1 MICERC
7 LQNPA
12 TVHVT
17 ELAEDAVFGSE
28 GKSHGVAEQHLCNA
42 CAGESDLPHQQLS
55 LKKSPKEIW
64 NLLQVSARRARSGAN
79 RACPECKTTLL
90 DFRQKGRLGCPRCYE
105 VFAEHLED
113 LLERIH
119 GATEHI
125 GRVPGIDPET
135 VSRMQKKS
143 ELERALDEAIRE
155 EAYESAARIRDELNA
170 LEKTG
175 ADVSPGQSS

>member
-7 LQNPA
+7 HQNQA

-17 ELAEDAVFGSE
+17 ELAEDAVYGPE
-28 GKSHGVAEQHLCNA
+28 GQGVSEQHLCNT
-42 CAGESDLPHQQLS
+42 CAGEGDLPHQPLT
-55 LKKSPKEIW
+55 LKKSPAEIW
-64 NLLQVSARRARSGAN
+64 NLLQVSARRARSGSN
-79 RACPECKTTLL
+79 QACPECKTTLL

-105 VFAEHLED
+105 VFQDHLQD

-125 GRVPGIDPET
+125 GRVPGLDPDT
-135 VSRMQKKS
+135 VTRMQKKS

-155 EAYESAARIRDELNA
+155 EAYESAARIRDELSA
-170 LEKTG
+170 LEG
-175 ADVSPGQSS
+175 ADVSPGQA